1 MAHGDSP
8 AVTVTFTNKLWHT
21 AAGSPRNS
29 TTSQCPWYIPSTCTV
44 LWEKT
49 QHSPSQGGTPTPC
62 APLPEHDPR
71 APQHPSLPQL
81 CHGGIQWCPKHPLAL
96 QDPMAPWD
104 PCFPLQDLTRR
115 TSVSKLLSF
124 LLLFPLSN
132 PHTGA
137 VLGRLPSVHQHK
149 HLCGQCQLQQQSR
162 VVWEPMLRTAAVVSL
177 PCCWAAARALGHEEE
192 AFNMQ
197 ALSYL
202 MPFSR
207 ERW

>member
-29 TTSQCPWYIPSTCTV
+29 TTSQCH
-44 LWEKT
+44 L
-49 QHSPSQGGTPTPC
+49 HSPMGEDPALSIPRWDTPC

-115 TSVSKLLSF
+115 TSVSKLCSF
-124 LLLFPLSN
+124 PLPFPLSN

-149 HLCGQCQLQQQSR
+149 HLCGQCQPQQQSR